1 MIFSAFERL
10 VAFRYLRARREE
22 GFVSVIAAFS
32 LAGIAIGVAALI
44 IVMSVMNGFRAEL
57 LHRILGVQS
66 HITVSS
72 TQGPLPDYAEVAERL
87 KQLPGVQSVSPML
100 DGQVFVSANGTGVGA
115 YIRGY
120 RQADF
125 KNRSQLAD
133 NLVAGSV
140 DNFHGEDVAIIGAR
154 MADML
159 RLGVGSVFKAISPQT
174 SSTMM
179 GNLPRIR
186 EFEVVGVFDV
196 GMYEYDSSYIFIPL
210 EAAQIYF
217 KQPKGVGKF
226 EVMAN
231 DPENVPQVKAELA
244 KALGSGFQLSDWQI
258 ATANFFGAVE
268 VERNVMF
275 IILTLIVIV
284 AAFNIISGQ
293 IMMVKEKGR
302 NIAIMRTM
310 GATRG
315 AILRV
320 FLLSGASI
328 GIVGTFVGCALGT
341 AFVLNIET
349 IRRWLEG
356 LTGVPLFNETV
367 YFLSK
372 LPAIVDPLEVTL
384 IVVMA
389 LVLTLL
395 ASLYPAWRAARLDPV
410 EALRYE

>member
-1 MIFSAFERL
+1 
-10 VAFRYLRARREE
+10 
-22 GFVSVIAAFS
+22 
-32 LAGIAIGVAALI
+32 
-44 IVMSVMNGFRAEL
+44 
-57 LHRILGVQS
+57 
-66 HITVSS
+66 
-72 TQGPLPDYAEVAERL
+72 
-87 KQLPGVQSVSPML
+87 VQSVSPML

-133 NLVAGSV
+133 SLIAGSV

-154 MADML
+154 MADAL
-159 RLGVGSVFKAISPQT
+159 RVGVGSMIKAISPQT
-174 SSTMM
+174 QTTMV

-231 DPENVPQVKAELA
+231 NPENVDQVKAELA
-244 KALGSGFQLSDWQI
+244 KTLGSGYQLSDWQL
-258 ATANFFGAVE
+258 ATASFFGAVE

-372 LPAIVDPLEVTL
+372 LPAIVDPVEVTL